1 MAFTPLRFPVQ
12 SHTVEVQGFRSR
24 ILNSVNPNLR
34 SEPQRQP
41 DEGDEPLPNAAV
53 DEFFSKMKVDLR
65 RPKPSEEAV
74 AVALQ
79 AIQTLAAGVALEESY
94 ATQPANAPAL
104 EPASPQAGPVC
115 PKCAGVNPGT
125 NRFCGF
131 CGTLLDK
138 AEVVP
143 AKPAA
148 PLPRSEQHTYHHHH
162 HYHHFPETTSE
173 STESLALPAASAP
186 ASLEPAEVAT
196 AEAALRRLMQRWTMA
211 YNAKRLDELT
221 SLYSNDAIML
231 RPSMLPVRGRA
242 GVREH
247 LSGAIQSG
255 LGDLQL
261 DCTDIGV
268 VGEIACLSGRNR
280 MLMPVA
286 AANRQERTGKFF
298 VVARRE
304 GGDWKILADVWCIDL
319 PPTPAPRQ
327 SRKISGLDA

>member
-1 MAFTPLRFPVQ
+1 MRPN
-12 SHTVEVQGFRSR
+12 RSG
-24 ILNSVNPNLR
+24 
-34 SEPQRQP
+34 PQRQP
-41 DEGDEPLPNAAV
+41 RDAGDEPLPNSAV
-53 DEFFSKMKVDLR
+53 EEFFSKMNADLR

-79 AIQTLAAGVALEESY
+79 AIQTLAADAALQETGARTEAAGTGTVES
-94 ATQPANAPAL
+94 A
-104 EPASPQAGPVC
+104 ASPLTGPEC
-115 PKCAGVNPGT
+115 PKCGGVNSGT

-138 AEVVP
+138 TG
-143 AKPAA
+143 AA
-148 PLPRSEQHTYHHHH
+148 PIKTATITAPAEQHVYHHHH
-162 HYHHFPETTSE
+162 HYHHFPEGTSE
-173 STESLALPAASAP
+173 STESLPVSAP
-186 ASLEPAEVAT
+186 ASAPPAGLEPADVAS
-196 AEAALRRLMQRWTMA
+196 AEAALRKLMQRWTMA
-211 YNAKRLDELT
+211 YNAKRLDEVS
-221 SLYSNDAIML
+221 SLYSNEAIVL

-255 LGDLQL
+255 MGDMQL

-268 VGEIACLSGRNR
+268 LGEIACLSGRNR

-304 GGDWKILADVWCIDL
+304 GVDWKIIADVWCMDM
-319 PPTPAPRQ
+319 PPAPPPRPP
-327 SRKISGLDA
+327 RKISGLDT

>member
-1 MAFTPLRFPVQ
+1 MSGVT
-12 SHTVEVQGFRSR
+12 SNHH
-24 ILNSVNPNLR
+24 
-34 SEPQRQP
+34 SEELPQP
-41 DEGDEPLPNAAV
+41 GEDNELLPNSAV
-53 DEFFSKMKVDLR
+53 DEFFSKMNRDLR

-79 AIQTLAAGVALEESY
+79 AIQTLAADAALEESHRSE
-94 ATQPANAPAL
+94 AVDAPAVEPGNPPARL
-104 EPASPQAGPVC
+104 EC
-115 PKCAGVNPGT
+115 PKCGGVISGT

-131 CGTLLDK
+131 CGTPLDK
-138 AEVVP
+138 AGLAPVK
-143 AKPAA
+143 AAA
-148 PLPRSEQHTYHHHH
+148 PQAALDQHIYHHHH
-162 HYHHFPETTSE
+162 HYHHFPESTSE
-173 STESLALPAASAP
+173 STTESVPSGAPTPPAG
-186 ASLEPAEVAT
+186 LEPAEVAT

-211 YNAKRLDELT
+211 YNAKRLDEVT
-221 SLYSNDAIML
+221 SLYSNEAIVL

-255 LGDLQL
+255 LGDMQL

-268 VGEIACLSGRNR
+268 LGEIACLSGRNR

-304 GGDWKILADVWCIDL
+304 GADWKILADSWCMDM
-319 PPTPAPRQ
+319 PPMPAPRP
-327 SRKISGLDA
+327 SRKVSGLDT

>member
-1 MAFTPLRFPVQ
+1 VLPNHH
-12 SHTVEVQGFRSR
+12 SEVQ
-24 ILNSVNPNLR
+24 
-34 SEPQRQP
+34 PQAR
-41 DEGDEPLPNAAV
+41 EENEPLPNSAV
-53 DEFFSKMKVDLR
+53 DEFFSKMNADLR

-79 AIQTLAAGVALEESY
+79 AIQTLAAGVAREEGHRSEP
-94 ATQPANAPAL
+94 AELAPSEPAN
-104 EPASPQAGPVC
+104 PQAGPEC
-115 PKCAGVNPGT
+115 PKCGGVNSGT

-138 AEVVP
+138 AGVGP
-143 AKPAA
+143 AKALATLSP
-148 PLPRSEQHTYHHHH
+148 SEQHVYHHHH
-162 HYHHFPETTSE
+162 HYHHFPESTSE
-173 STESLALPAASAP
+173 STESVPSPAALSP
-186 ASLEPAEVAT
+186 AGLEPADVGT

-211 YNAKRLDELT
+211 YNAKRLDEVA
-221 SLYSNDAIML
+221 SLYSNEAIML

-268 VGEIACLSGRNR
+268 LGDIACLSGRNR

-298 VVARRE
+298 VVARRD
-304 GGDWKILADVWCIDL
+304 GADWKILADAWCMDI
-319 PPTPAPRQ
+319 PPSPAPRP

>member
-1 MAFTPLRFPVQ
+1 V
-12 SHTVEVQGFRSR
+12 S
-24 ILNSVNPNLR
+24 PNLR

-41 DEGDEPLPNAAV
+41 GEGDEPLPNSAV

-65 RPKPSEEAV
+65 RPKPSQEAV

-79 AIQTLAAGVALEESY
+79 AIQTLTAGAAREESH
-94 ATQPANAPAL
+94 ATESANAAAL
-104 EPASPQAGPVC
+104 EPTSPPAGPEC

-138 AEVVP
+138 AEVAP
-143 AKPAA
+143 AKPGA
-148 PLPRSEQHTYHHHH
+148 PLPRLEQRIYHHHH

-173 STESLALPAASAP
+173 STGSLPLPATNAP
-186 ASLEPAEVAT
+186 SSLDPAEIAT
-196 AEAALRRLMQRWTMA
+196 AEAALRRLLQRWTMA
-211 YNAKRLDELT
+211 YNAKRLEEVT
-221 SLYSNDAIML
+221 SLYSNEAIVL
-231 RPSMLPVRGRA
+231 RSSMLPVRGRA

-268 VGEIACLSGRNR
+268 LGEIACLSGRNR

-286 AANRQERTGKFF
+286 AANRHERTGKFF

-304 GGDWKILADVWCIDL
+304 GADWKILADVWCMDM
-319 PPTPAPRQ
+319 PPTPAPRAP
-327 SRKISGLDA
+327 RKISELDT